1 MKRREE
7 VGLRGV
13 LDQENLL
20 IARSANLAAFPC
32 MRCKAINTLPV
43 IDAWANAPWMQDPLA
58 WSHKLA
64 EGTGKRND
72 LIAASA

>member
-1 MKRREE
+1 MGHA
-7 VGLRGV
+7 VTDSSHNYTTV
-13 LDQENLL
+13 PQAPLL
-20 IARSANLAAFPC
+20 E
-32 MRCKAINTLPV
+32 AINTLPV

-58 WSHKLA
+58 WAHKLA